1 MNDGQKGRESMKQ
14 KSLSYLI
21 QYCIEREAKE
31 NVEKIPAGIRL
42 RGIYALF
49 KKKGP
54 DFNVA
59 YIGIST
65 SNMRG
70 RLMSHRRSEKKE
82 WTHFSIYKVWPNIT
96 DEEIKE
102 LEGLFLHIYCNDSRA
117 QAFNKLKSKK
127 PLRRVR
133 IKNLEKQGEA
143 LKNLEQAIRHFPDL
157 KKMKSVFK
165 A

>member
-1 MNDGQKGRESMKQ
+1 MKQ
-14 KSLSYLI
+14 KGLSYLI
-21 QYCIEREAKE
+21 QYCIEREAKDNIE
-31 NVEKIPAGIRL
+31 QIPAGIRL

-49 KKKGP
+49 NKKQQ

-70 RLMSHRRSEKKE
+70 RLMSHRRSKKKE
-82 WTHFSIYKVWPNIT
+82 WTHYSIYKVWPNIT
-96 DEEIKE
+96 DGEIKE
-102 LEGLFLHIYCNDSRA
+102 LEGLFLHIYCKDSRA
-117 QAFNKLKSKK
+117 QAFNKQKSKK

-143 LKNLEQAIRHFPDL
+143 LKNYEQAIRYFPDV
-157 KKMKSVFK
+157 KKMRLAFK
-165 A
+165 T